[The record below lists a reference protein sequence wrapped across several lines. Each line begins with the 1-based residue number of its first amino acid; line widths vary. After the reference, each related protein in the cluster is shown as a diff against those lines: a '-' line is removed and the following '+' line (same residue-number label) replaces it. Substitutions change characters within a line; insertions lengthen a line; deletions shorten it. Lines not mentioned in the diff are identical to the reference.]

1 MLHIGMSEILLIA
14 VAAIVVLG
22 PDRLPDL
29 MRTLGRAY
37 GKIRGA
43 SQELRQAF
51 QLEVD
56 RVDAEHRAEEI
67 RRRREAL
74 AERRAAESHT
84 GGAARPMQG
93 GEE

>member
-1 MLHIGMSEILLIA
+1 MLHIGMSEMLLIA
-14 VAAIVVLG
+14 VVAIVVLG
-22 PDRLPDL
+22 PDRLPEL
-29 MRTLGRAY
+29 MQKLGRAY
-37 GKIRGA
+37 GKVRGA

-56 RVDAEHRAEEI
+56 RVDAEHRADEI

-84 GGAARPMQG
+84 GGSARPAAG
-93 GEE
+93 AEE

>member
-14 VAAIVVLG
+14 VVAIVVLG

-56 RVDAEHRAEEI
+56 RVDAEHRADEI
-67 RRRREAL
+67 RRRRAAL
-74 AERRAAESHT
+74 AERHAAESDT
-84 GGAARPMQG
+84 GGSARPAAG
-93 GEE
+93 AEE

>member
-14 VAAIVVLG
+14 VVAIVVLG

-29 MRTLGRAY
+29 MRTLGRTY

-56 RVDAEHRAEEI
+56 RVDAEHRADEI

-74 AERRAAESHT
+74 AERRAAESQT
-84 GGAARPMQG
+84 GGSARSPVG

>member
-1 MLHIGMSEILLIA
+1 MSEILLIA
-14 VAAIVVLG
+14 VVAIVVLG

-37 GKIRGA
+37 GKVRGA

-56 RVDAEHRAEEI
+56 RVDAEHRADEV

-74 AERRAAESHT
+74 AERRAAESQT
-84 GGAARPMQG
+84 GGAARPSLG
-93 GEE
+93 VEE

>member
-14 VAAIVVLG
+14 VVAIIVLG

-37 GKIRGA
+37 GKVRGA

-56 RVDAEHRAEEI
+56 RVDAEHRSDEV
-67 RRRREAL
+67 RRRRAAL

-84 GGAARPMQG
+84 GGAARPSPG